1 MEALNQLEK
10 QPVFVLKFLRDGLR
24 ARAVVLPSENRDEFN
39 ELCDNLELEWRPQ
52 TRTEQ
57 FYLEQMAV
65 SRWKLARMEAGEV
78 ELFDSFGTPTSK
90 LTELDRY
97 SQCQS
102 RLERSFIRAQR
113 ELERLQK
120 SRPPEIDELDEPV
133 PTPQP
138 PRSASPN

>member
-24 ARAVVLPSENRDEFN
+24 ARAVVLPSENRGEFN

-65 SRWKLARMEAGEV
+65 SQWKLIRMETGEV
-78 ELFDSFGTPTSK
+78 DLFDRFGSTTSK
-90 LTELDRY
+90 LSELDRY

-102 RLERSFIRAQR
+102 RLERSYVRAQH

-120 SRPPEIDELDEPV
+120 
-133 PTPQP
+133 
-138 PRSASPN
+138 PRAHK